1 MSSDLSRRL
10 GLDFEAQVV
19 FVTGTNGKSS
29 ACAMLEAI
37 ALQAGFRVGSL
48 ARSQLVR
55 FEERV
60 RLNGEMLTE
69 ADWAAHFAAVDEAAG
84 GEAVADE
91 ARTALA
97 GLHALARA
105 PLDLVVIEL
114 ALDDAAGVA
123 SAIEA
128 DALIV
133 TSLDVDGSQ
142 FPSDDRQRIGFA
154 AAQFMRAGVPA
165 IVSDPAAP
173 ASLVDH
179 ANAIV
184 ADLRLIGRD
193 FSFRGDKQQWAWAGQ
208 SRRFNAL
215 AYPAL
220 RGANQLLN
228 ASGALAALEAL
239 RDQLPVSAQA
249 VRNGLAM
256 VELPGRLQSVPGQ
269 PILVLD
275 IAHNAHAA
283 ATLAQNLDQMG
294 FHPRT
299 HVVFGTLQGHDIAA
313 TLGRMA
319 PMVDHWHFTDLPQAD
334 AVAADALRDLH
345 ARLEL
350 KGPGPVTVACHADA
364 NEALRRA
371 VEAADPTDR
380 IVVFGSV
387 AVVGAVLAQG
397 VPRMPAP
404 HAA

>member
-1 MSSDLSRRL
+1 
-10 GLDFEAQVV
+10 
-19 FVTGTNGKSS
+19 
-29 ACAMLEAI
+29 
-37 ALQAGFRVGSL
+37 
-48 ARSQLVR
+48 
-55 FEERV
+55 
-60 RLNGEMLTE
+60 
-69 ADWAAHFAAVDEAAG
+69 VDEARG
-84 GEAVADE
+84 DE
-91 ARTALA
+91 VLGDETRTALA
-97 GLHALARA
+97 GLRALVRE

-114 ALDDAAGVA
+114 ALDDAAGIA
-123 SAIEA
+123 SAIA
-128 DALIV
+128 PDALII
-133 TSLDVDGSQ
+133 TSLDVDSSQ

-179 ANAIV
+179 ANQIG

-193 FSFRGDKQQWAWAGQ
+193 FSFSGDKQQWAWAGRG
-208 SRRFNAL
+208 RRFNAL

-228 ASGALAALEAL
+228 ASGALAAFEAL
-239 RDQLPVSAQA
+239 RESLPVSAQA

-283 ATLAQNLDQMG
+283 ATLVQNLDQMG

-319 PMVDHWHFTDLPQAD
+319 PIVDHWRFTDLPVEG
-334 AVAADALRDLH
+334 AVSAEALRELH

-364 NEALRRA
+364 NEALRQA
-371 VEAADPTDR
+371 VEAADPADR

-387 AVVGAVLAQG
+387 AVVGAVLAKG